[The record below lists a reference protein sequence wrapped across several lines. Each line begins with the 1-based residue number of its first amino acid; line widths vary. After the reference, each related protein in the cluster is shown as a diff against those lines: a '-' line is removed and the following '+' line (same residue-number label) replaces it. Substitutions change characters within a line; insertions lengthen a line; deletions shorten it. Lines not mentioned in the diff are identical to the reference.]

1 MLSSNSM
8 LTTVL
13 AGGGATGVTEALAAE
28 SAPVPTALVAAT
40 VNVYAV
46 PFVST
51 GDRDASRPGPVLIAV
66 CAVAPM
72 YGVTV

>member
-13 AGGGATGVTEALAAE
+13 AGGGATGVMAALAAE

-40 VNVYAV
+40 LNVYAV
-46 PFVST
+46 PFVS
-51 GDRDASRPGPVLIAV
+51 PVITQGLAEHDW
-66 CAVAPM
+66 VAPP
-72 YGVTV
+72 GAVVTV